1 MGYKELTDVAA
12 GFAAFLVIILIYV
25 FLMDARGRK
34 LRKELERVR
43 KMAGE
48 GGKQAT
54 DSHR

>member
-1 MGYKELTDVAA
+1 MAA

-54 DSHR
+54 DSNR